1 VDSARWREV
10 ERVLDRALD
19 ADPPRWPAILDD
31 ECRADPALRRE
42 VEALLARYTS
52 ALQFLESPPAA
63 AAAAL
68 VREAQRTTFSRT
80 LERVGVYR
88 IVREIGRGGMSLV
101 FLAERDVGPVALQV
115 ALKVLRPGN
124 DSEVDERRLRRERQI
139 LASLSHP
146 NIARLLDGGVTDD
159 GLPYIVMEL
168 VNGEPID
175 QYCAAH
181 ALSLEQRLRMFVTVA
196 DATQYAHRN
205 LVVHRDLKPTNILVT
220 GDGRV
225 KLLDFGLAKLVEPAP
240 DGMPPLTTQRWMTP
254 EYAAPEQIQ
263 GRGTTTL
270 TDVYQ
275 LGVVLYELLTGKLP
289 FGTRQHSAHTLERAV
304 LEQEP
309 ALPSL
314 AASRPELRGDL
325 DAIALK
331 ALRKEPEQR
340 YASAQE
346 LADDVRRHLSGHMV
360 LARKQTALYRARR
373 FVSRHRLAAAAALGL
388 LLVAGGYAAMLGVNA
403 RRVRATLARLEQ
415 EKMKAEGSTQFLVG
429 LFSQNIPGFGPRDTL
444 TAQQLLARG
453 EKQADALRD
462 QPLSHAQ
469 LLNVLGTIHRSMRS
483 YDRADTMLS
492 QALRLRRAQLGD
504 HHADVGESFYQL
516 GMLARARGETD
527 SARRLLQRALDI
539 QSRTLGDEHSATI
552 ETSHRLAQLGSLDD
566 VIAAERRALAISLRV
581 NGPEHPAVAEN
592 MLRVGMALRTKGY
605 FDEAGGYLTRSL
617 AMRRRTSPADQENII
632 RHLQQLGIL
641 RYHQRRL
648 GEAERL
654 HREQL
659 ALQERYL
666 GDSSPRLAG
675 ALRPLG
681 DVLVLLGQYDEAE
694 RLARRDLEN
703 HRRVLGD
710 AHIDYAWSVAHLADV
725 LERSG
730 QIAAAASMRARELA
744 IVEKAYGPG
753 NPFAAGT
760 LHNFGAVLITAGKL
774 DDAERLLLRAKA
786 IRERHAGADAPITVG
801 LFASLARLA
810 RLRGDHARA
819 DSLLQRALASFRT
832 AGYPDAQPNVQDV
845 HRELVALYEARGK
858 VDSAA
863 SHRRYLLAQVR

>member
-1 VDSARWREV
+1 MDSGRWRDV
-10 ERVLDRALD
+10 ERVLDLALD
-19 ADPPRWPAILDD
+19 AEPARWPAILD
-31 ECRADPALRRE
+31 EQCQADPALRRA
-42 VEALLARYTS
+42 VEALLARYS
-52 ALQFLESPPAA
+52 RALEFLESPPAA

-101 FLAERDVGPVALQV
+101 FLAERDDGRLTQQV

-124 DSEVDERRLRRERQI
+124 DSDVDERRLRRERQI
-139 LASLSHP
+139 LASLNHP

-168 VNGEPID
+168 VDGEPID
-175 QYCAAH
+175 EYCNARG
-181 ALSLEQRLRMFVTVA
+181 LSVPQRLQMFVAVT

-220 GDGRV
+220 SDGTV
-225 KLLDFGLAKLVEPAP
+225 KLLDFGLAKLVESSP
-240 DGMPPLTTQRWMTP
+240 DAMPSLTTQRWMTP

-289 FGTRQHSAHTLERAV
+289 FGTRQQSAHTLERAV

-309 ALPSL
+309 VLPSL
-314 AASRPELRGDL
+314 AAARPELRGDL
-325 DAIALK
+325 DAIVLK

-340 YASAQE
+340 YTSAQE
-346 LADDVRRHLSGHMV
+346 LGDDIRRHLSGHMV
-360 LARKQTALYRARR
+360 AARQHTGTYSARQ
-373 FVSRHRLAAAAALGL
+373 FVRRHRLGAAAALGL
-388 LLVAGGYAAMLGVNA
+388 LLLAGGYAAMLAVNA

-415 EKMKAEGSTQFLVG
+415 EKSKAEGSTQFLVG

-453 EKQADALRD
+453 EKQAEALRD
-462 QPLSHAQ
+462 QPLAHAQ

-483 YDRADTMLS
+483 FDRADTMLTE
-492 QALRLRRAQLGD
+492 ALRLRRAHLGEQ
-504 HHADVGESFYQL
+504 HADVAESFYQL
-516 GMLARARGETD
+516 GMLARARAEND
-527 SARRLLQRALDI
+527 SARRLLQHALDI
-539 QSRTLGDEHSATI
+539 QHRVLGEEHAATV

-566 VIAAERRALAISLRV
+566 IIASERRALAIALRA
-581 NGPEHPAVAEN
+581 NGPEHPSVAEN
-592 MLRVGMALRTKGY
+592 MLRVGMALRTKGH
-605 FDEAGGYLTRSL
+605 FDEADGHLVRSL
-617 AMRRRTSPADQENII
+617 AMRRRVAPSDQENIA

-641 RYHQRRL
+641 RYYQNRL
-648 GEAERL
+648 PEAERL

-681 DVLVLLGQYDEAE
+681 DVLVLQGEYAEAE
-694 RLARRDLEN
+694 RLARRDVENYRRSLGEGHLE
-703 HRRVLGD
+703 
-710 AHIDYAWSVAHLADV
+710 YAYSVAHLSWV
-725 LERSG
+725 LEHAG
-730 QIAAAASMRARELA
+730 QLAQAESLRMRELA
-744 IVEKAYGPG
+744 IVEKTHGAD
-753 NPFAAGT
+753 NPFVAGT
-760 LHNFGAVLITAGKL
+760 LHNFATLLITAGKL
-774 DDAERLLLRAKA
+774 DEAERLLLRARA
-786 IRERHAGADAPITVG
+786 LRERHAGADAPITAG

-810 RLRGDHARA
+810 RMRGDYASA
-819 DSLLQRALASFRT
+819 DSILHRALTIFRAS
-832 AGYPDAQPNVQDV
+832 GYPDVQQNVQSV
-845 HRELVALYEARGK
+845 HRELVALYESRGNT
-858 VDSAA
+858 DSAA
-863 SHRRYLLAQVR
+863 AYRRYLLAAGR